1 MGAVILLVSVVLVAV
16 GTWNWVG
23 LSKQKQPQAGWGKFL
38 WGGMTLVGI
47 ALFFW
52 LKIIGSA
59 A

>member
-16 GTWNWVG
+16 GTWKWVG
-23 LSKQKQPQAGWGKFL
+23 LAKQKQPHTAWRKYL
-38 WGGMTLVGI
+38 WGGMTLIGI
-47 ALFFW
+47 VLFFL

>member
-1 MGAVILLVSVVLVAV
+1 MGGVILLVSVVLVAV
-16 GTWNWVG
+16 GTWKWVG
-23 LSKQKQPQAGWGKFL
+23 LSKQKPLQTGWRTFF
-38 WGGMTLVGI
+38 WGGLTLVGI